1 MGSLTRCLSLFCLAA
16 SMAPVPALAQQ
27 PAGLLDAR
35 ARLLEA
41 ETRQAIAE
49 AERAEL
55 LARLPPAQAK
65 PLSGAVDT
73 RQFGAAGLARA
84 FDLALELAQ
93 EVCAVLPADRP
104 TLLYDPA
111 TAQGM
116 VAARA
121 VEAALVRLG
130 EDLAARNRELAL
142 YIEAHTPAESAPR
155 ALPLAWLA
163 VPPATLRAAADL
175 AALFKGDTT
184 LAGIGY
190 GDGARALFASA
201 MARSCPA
208 RLAGLGGGYL
218 GELDWSRHERLLG
231 RVRALGGHRATLAQH
246 AETLARLAG
255 GAKGEL
261 KKELAAMEDA
271 VRAHLKSVDAFV
283 DSLKAGEASDKSP
296 LFVAARYLGQAER
309 SDGALVLDVDVRL
322 EGMSVVRDNLFTGQK
337 LALSGVAFLW
347 YRLHEADGRLVKAD
361 ALRRIT
367 RPVEVKLGGNM
378 AGDAF
383 WAAAPGE
390 R

>member
-1 MGSLTRCLSLFCLAA
+1 MGSLTRCLSLVCLAA
-16 SMAPVPALAQQ
+16 SMAPVPALTQQ

-104 TLLYDPA
+104 ALLYDPA

-130 EDLAARNRELAL
+130 EDLAARNRELAR
-142 YIEAHTPAESAPR
+142 YIEAHTPAEGAPR

-190 GDGARALFASA
+190 GEGARALFASA

-231 RVRALGGHRATLAQH
+231 RVRVLGGHRATLAQH

-271 VRAHLKSVDAFV
+271 VRVHLKSVDAFV

-309 SDGALVLDVDVRL
+309 SEGALVLDVDVRL

-361 ALRRIT
+361 TLRRIT

>member
-1 MGSLTRCLSLFCLAA
+1 MTQALIICVLACLFACAPAHAQAPADLAEA
-16 SMAPVPALAQQ
+16 RVRLA
-27 PAGLLDAR
+27 
-35 ARLLEA
+35 EA

-65 PLSGAVDT
+65 PLGGAIDT
-73 RQFGAAGLARA
+73 RQFGAAALARA
-84 FDLALELAQ
+84 FDLALELAG
-93 EVCAVLPADRP
+93 EVCAILPPERS

-111 TAQGM
+111 TVQGM
-116 VAARA
+116 VAARS
-121 VEAALVRLG
+121 VDGALARLAD
-130 EDLAARNRELAL
+130 ELAARNRELAR
-142 YIEAHTPAESAPR
+142 YIEAHTPAGTAPG

-190 GDGARALFASA
+190 GEGARALFASA

-208 RLAGLGGGYL
+208 RLGGLGGGYL
-218 GELDWSRHERLLG
+218 GELDWARHERLLG
-231 RVRALGGHRATLAQH
+231 RVRALGGHRATLAQYG
-246 AETLARLAG
+246 ATLERLAG
-255 GAKGEL
+255 DAKGEL

-271 VRAHLKSVDAFV
+271 VRAQLKTVDAFI

-296 LFVAARYLGQAER
+296 LFVAARYLGLAER
-309 SDGALVLDVDVRL
+309 SQGALVLDVDLRL
-322 EGMSVVRDNLFTGQK
+322 EGMSVVRDHLFTGQR

-367 RPVEVKLGGNM
+367 RPVEVRLEGDGLGDG
-378 AGDAF
+378 F
-383 WAAAPGE
+383 WAAAPGQ
-390 R
+390 

>member
-1 MGSLTRCLSLFCLAA
+1 MPL
-16 SMAPVPALAQQ
+16 ALAQQ

-35 ARLLEA
+35 TRLLEA

-65 PLSGAVDT
+65 PLPGAIVT

-84 FDLALELAQ
+84 FDLALELAA
-93 EVCAVLPADRP
+93 EVCAALPPDRP

-111 TAQGM
+111 AIQGM
-116 VAARA
+116 VAARV
-121 VEAALVRLG
+121 VEGALVRLG

-142 YIEAHTPAESAPR
+142 YIEAHSPAEGAPR
-155 ALPLAWLA
+155 VLPLAWLA
-163 VPPATLRAAADL
+163 VLPATLRAAADL

-190 GDGARALFASA
+190 GEGARALFASA

-218 GELDWSRHERLLG
+218 GELDWSRHEHLLG
-231 RVRALGGHRATLAQH
+231 RLRALGGHRATLAQH
-246 AETLARLAG
+246 AETLARLAA

-271 VRAHLKSVDAFV
+271 ARAQLKSVDAFV

-296 LFVAARYLGQAER
+296 LYVAARYLGQAER
-309 SDGALVLDVDVRL
+309 SQGALVLDVDLRL
-322 EGMSVVRDNLFTGQK
+322 EGMTVVRDNLFTGQK

-367 RPVEVKLGGNM
+367 RPVEVRLSGER
-378 AGDAF
+378 AGDGF
-383 WAAAPGE
+383 WAAPPPG